1 MIEAQLSK
9 ASEEIHI
16 AVTLYLGGVPVYWLY
31 LALAIFL
38 EVCGTTCMKLSDGF
52 SKLTPSILIFI
63 FYGLSFAL
71 FVLAL
76 KRIDVSTAYA
86 IWAGLGVLLI
96 AAVGIMY
103 FKEPVSALKVLS
115 TVLIIG
121 GVVGLY
127 ASGAGH

>member
-1 MIEAQLSK
+1 M
-9 ASEEIHI
+9 I
-16 AVTLYLGGVPVYWLY
+16 AVSLAEARGDIHSAATLSLGGVTVYWLY
-31 LALAIFL
+31 LALAVVL

-76 KRIDVSTAYA
+76 KRIDVSIAYA
-86 IWAGLGVLLI
+86 MWAGLGVLLI
-96 AAVGIMY
+96 GAVGILY
-103 FKEPVSALKVLS
+103 FKEPVSALRIAS
-115 TVLIIG
+115 TILIIG

-127 ASGAGH
+127 SSGAGH

>member
-1 MIEAQLSK
+1 M
-9 ASEEIHI
+9 H
-16 AVTLYLGGVPVYWLY
+16 WLY
-31 LALAIFL
+31 LALAVVL

-76 KRIDVSTAYA
+76 KRIDVSIAYA
-86 IWAGLGVLLI
+86 MWAGLGVLLI
-96 AAVGIMY
+96 SAVGILY
-103 FKEPVSALKVLS
+103 FKEPVSALRIAS
-115 TVLIIG
+115 TILIIG

-127 ASGAGH
+127 SSGTGH